1 MPTRRVPLFLL
12 ALLTLL
18 AACGYPPL
26 RAQRVAPPSSP
37 IAARAPQKP
46 TAAPARPLPA
56 LPDGQ
61 LRVHFIDVG
70 QGDSILVQTPDNH
83 TLLIDGGNRGSG
95 ALAYLQ
101 AQGITSI
108 DVMVATHPHAD
119 HIGGLVDVLRALPVR
134 AVWTSGASH
143 TTGTFEDFL
152 DAIADARVPYHEAKR
167 GDQIAVGELAA
178 VALLSQSSARE
189 LNDTS
194 LVLRL
199 QLGQVAF
206 LFTGDAERPSE
217 ERLLREQANQL
228 PATVLKVGHHG
239 SATSSSPAFLAAVH
253 PQLAVYSAGRGN
265 SYGHPHDQTIAQL
278 ETVGAQIYGTDQL
291 GTIVIA
297 TDGSTLQVFP
307 ERGEVADVAL
317 TPIPTPAEPSP
328 APASPTPA
336 PTSPPAARP
345 TLPPPPARAA
355 PTPAP
360 GLRYDPRGPDR
371 DCGDF
376 ATHAEAQAFFVAA
389 GGPGRDPHRLDGDHD
404 GVACESLP

>member
-1 MPTRRVPLFLL
+1 MPTRRAALFLL
-12 ALLTLL
+12 ALLALL
-18 AACGYPPL
+18 TACGYPPL
-26 RAQRVAPPSSP
+26 TAERVAPPSSP
-37 IAARAPQKP
+37 AAARVSQKP

-70 QGDSILVQTPDNH
+70 QGDSILLQTSDGQS
-83 TLLIDGGNRGSG
+83 LLIDGGYGGSG

-101 AQGITSI
+101 AHGITSI

-119 HIGGLVDVLRALPVR
+119 HIGGLVDVLRALPVG

-143 TTGTFEDFL
+143 STGTFEDFL
-152 DAIADARVPYHEAKR
+152 DAIADARVPYHEAR
-167 GDQIAVGELAA
+167 PGDRIMVGQLAA
-178 VALLSQSSARE
+178 LVLLSQSSARE
-189 LNDTS
+189 LNDAS
-194 LVLRL
+194 LVLHL

-217 ERLLREQANQL
+217 ERLLREQAGQL

-265 SYGHPHDQTIAQL
+265 SYGHPHAQTIAQL
-278 ETVGAQIYGTDQL
+278 EVIGAQIYGTDQL

-297 TDGSTLQVFP
+297 TDGTALQVFP

-317 TPIPTPAEPSP
+317 TPIPAPAEPPPMP
-328 APASPTPA
+328 AGPTPA

-360 GLRYDPRGPDR
+360 ELRYDPRGPDR
-371 DCGDF
+371 DGGDF

-389 GGPGRDPHRLDGDHD
+389 GGRPEIRTGST
-404 GVACESLP
+404 ATTTA

>member
-1 MPTRRVPLFLL
+1 MAVRRTVLLLLLL
-12 ALLTLL
+12 ALL
-18 AACGYPPL
+18 AACGRLPL
-26 RAQRVAPPSSP
+26 AAQQAAPASQPA
-37 IAARAPQKP
+37 AARTAQKP
-46 TAAPARPLPA
+46 TAAPARLLPA
-56 LPDGQ
+56 LPEGT

-83 TLLIDGGNRGSG
+83 TLLIDGGYGGSG
-95 ALAYLQ
+95 TLAYLQ
-101 AQGITSI
+101 ALDISSI

-119 HIGGLVDVLRALPVR
+119 HIGGLVDVLRALPVG

-143 TTGTFEDFL
+143 STSIFEDFL
-152 DAIADARVPYHEAKR
+152 DAIADARTPYHEAKR

-178 VALLSQSSARE
+178 AVLLSQATARE

-206 LFTGDAERPSE
+206 LFTGDAERSSE
-217 ERLLREQANQL
+217 ALLVREQAGQL

-239 SATSSSPAFLAAVH
+239 SKTSSSPAFLAAVH
-253 PQLAVYSAGRGN
+253 PQIAVYSAGKGN
-265 SYGHPHDQTIAQL
+265 SYGHPHEQTIEQL
-278 ETVGAQIYGTDQL
+278 EAVGAQIYGTDQL
-291 GTIVIA
+291 GTMVIA
-297 TDGSTLQVFP
+297 TDGNTLQVFP
-307 ERGEVADVAL
+307 ERGEAADVAL
-317 TPIPTPAEPSP
+317 TPLPAAAEPPP

-336 PTSPPAARP
+336 PTSPPVAPP

-404 GVACESLP
+404 GVACETLP